1 MIKEN
6 ILKELDTAKADKEK
20 DKEYIS
26 KLNRTKDKV
35 KYLRFVKGYTQKVT
49 ANLIGITERHVQRI
63 EKELKMSCKC
73 PKNVSYTSTE

>member
-1 MIKEN
+1 MTRES
-6 ILKELDTAKADKEK
+6 ILKELDTVKADEQK

-35 KYLRFVKGYTQKVT
+35 MYLRFVKGYTQKTT

-63 EKELKMSCKC
+63 EKELKMSC
-73 PKNVSYTSTE
+73 

>member
-1 MIKEN
+1 MTKES
-6 ILKELDTAKADKEK
+6 ILKELDTVKADEQK

-35 KYLRFVKGYTQKVT
+35 MYLRFVKGYTQKAT

-63 EKELKMSCKC
+63 EKKLKMSC
-73 PKNVSYTSTE
+73 